1 MIEPNPSSTIFER
14 LCKTRDDKAKVL
26 SEMVAHFRETSQ
38 PMELFEALKMQI
50 RGRLN
55 LPLTTSEH
63 DQSRPEEIEHQLEM
77 GLLDACREVS
87 DMLFAEGKVAEGWM
101 YLRPT
106 GDKEMG
112 RKRIAEIAIT
122 EENLD
127 AMVQV
132 LVNEGLDVGRGFAAV
147 VKFQGTCNSITLYEQ
162 AIASQGKRNQQAAA
176 SVLLNH
182 LYDEL
187 VDLVRADITRRS
199 RSNADA
205 RATEHETLLQM
216 ITACPSLFDQDHYHL
231 DTTHLASTI
240 RIASILD
247 DPQEQQRAFELCQY
261 GRRLAATYQ
270 YPGDEPFVDFY
281 PAYSAYYSVLLG
293 NNREAGLKLFERKAR
308 TLDTKKHGTAGIETY
323 IDLLDRC
330 GQSATAIQ
338 VAVDLVPS
346 DVPSQRLIPR
356 LLELRNHI
364 DSAEQRERATETIL
378 DYCRTHNDVLG
389 YTAAML
395 SLPN

>member
-1 MIEPNPSSTIFER
+1 MPDSDTPSTIFDR
-14 LCKTRDDKAKVL
+14 LCETGGDKAKML
-26 SEMVAHFRETSQ
+26 AEMVTHFRESHQ

-55 LPLTTSEH
+55 LPLISSEH
-63 DQSRPEEIEHQLEM
+63 DEPRPEDVEHQLEM

-87 DMLFAEGKVAEGWM
+87 DMLFADGKVAEGWM

-106 GDKEMG
+106 GDKERG
-112 RKRIAEIAIT
+112 RKRISEIAIT
-122 EENLD
+122 DDNLD

-162 AIASQGKRNQQAAA
+162 AIATQSRRNQQAAA

-187 VDLVRADITRRS
+187 VGLVRADIARRP
-199 RSNADA
+199 RSNTDV
-205 RATEHETLLQM
+205 RDSEQETLLQM
-216 ITACPSLFDQDHYHL
+216 MTTRPWLFDDGTYHL
-231 DTTHLASTI
+231 DTTHLASTV

-247 DPQEQQRAFELCQY
+247 DPVEWQRAFELCQY
-261 GRRLAATYQ
+261 GRQLAATYQ

-293 NNREAGLKLFERKAR
+293 NNHEAGLKLFERKAR

-323 IDLLDRC
+323 IDLLDRS
-330 GQSATAIQ
+330 GQAATAIE
-338 VAVDLVPS
+338 VAVELVPS

-356 LLELRNHI
+356 LVELRSHI
-364 DSAEQRERATETIL
+364 DSPEQQERATKMIL
-378 DYCRTHNDVLG
+378 DYCQRHNDVLG
-389 YTAAML
+389 YAAAAL
-395 SLPN
+395 S